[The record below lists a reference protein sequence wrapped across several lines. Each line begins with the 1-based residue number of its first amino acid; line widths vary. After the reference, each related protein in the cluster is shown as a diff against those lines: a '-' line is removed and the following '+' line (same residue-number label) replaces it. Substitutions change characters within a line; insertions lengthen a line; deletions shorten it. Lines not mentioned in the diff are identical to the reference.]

1 MNTPRILDIP
11 ATYMRGGTS
20 KGVLFRLQDLP
31 PDCQQPGAA
40 RDALLLRVLGSPDP
54 YGKQIDGLGGA
65 ASSTSKC
72 AILSP
77 SRVPNHDADYLF
89 GQVALDRPFI
99 DWTGNCGNLTAA
111 AGAFA
116 IHAGLV
122 DPARIPDNGVC
133 VVRLWQ
139 ANIGKTILAHVPIV
153 NRAVQE
159 TGDFMLD
166 GVAFPS
172 AEIVLEFLDPTPE
185 TADPAAPAALFPSGA
200 LVDTLSVAG
209 VGDITATLIN
219 SAIPTVL
226 VTAAAFGLSGR
237 ESAAELNAD
246 AALRA
251 RVEAVRV
258 AGALRMG
265 LIRHADEAT
274 QRQHTPKIV
283 LIAPPQTYTT
293 ADGRTLPPEAMDVLV
308 RPVSMGHFHHAMMG
322 TAAVALAS
330 AAATP
335 GTLVHALHAA
345 QPGTRLRLGHP
356 SGILQVGAD
365 VRQHNGEWV
374 VERARLSRSARILMR
389 GWVRVPAGLN
399 AGPA

>member
-1 MNTPRILDIP
+1 M
-11 ATYMRGGTS
+11 
-20 KGVLFRLQDLP
+20 
-31 PDCQQPGAA
+31 
-40 RDALLLRVLGSPDP
+40 
-54 YGKQIDGLGGA
+54 
-65 ASSTSKC
+65 
-72 AILSP
+72 
-77 SRVPNHDADYLF
+77 
-89 GQVALDRPFI
+89 
-99 DWTGNCGNLTAA
+99 
-111 AGAFA
+111 
-116 IHAGLV
+116 
-122 DPARIPDNGVC
+122 
-133 VVRLWQ
+133 
-139 ANIGKTILAHVPIV
+139 
-153 NRAVQE
+153 
-159 TGDFMLD
+159 
-166 GVAFPS
+166 
-172 AEIVLEFLDPTPE
+172 LEFLDPTPE
-185 TADPAAPAALFPSGA
+185 GADPATPAALFPSGA
-200 LVDTLSVAG
+200 LVNTLPVAG
-209 VGDITATLIN
+209 VGDISATLIN

-389 GWVRVPAGLN
+389 GWVRVPAGLG
-399 AGPA
+399 AEPA